1 MATQKKEEVKAPA
14 IPWENQKV
22 RVTLFKDN
30 GKYKDDETV
39 AVNGK
44 VFRIQRGKEV
54 EIPMYVWQVL
64 KQSMA
69 QDVETANM
77 IQQLTDDYK
86 AKEKNFNF

>member
-14 IPWENQKV
+14 TEWYNKKV

-30 GKYKDDETV
+30 GKYKDDVTV
-39 AVNGK
+39 RVHGK
-44 VFRIQRGKEV
+44 RYRIQRGKEV
-54 EIPMYVWQVL
+54 EIPVFVWQVL

-69 QDVETANM
+69 QDVETANL
-77 IQQLTDDYK
+77 IQQLSDEYK